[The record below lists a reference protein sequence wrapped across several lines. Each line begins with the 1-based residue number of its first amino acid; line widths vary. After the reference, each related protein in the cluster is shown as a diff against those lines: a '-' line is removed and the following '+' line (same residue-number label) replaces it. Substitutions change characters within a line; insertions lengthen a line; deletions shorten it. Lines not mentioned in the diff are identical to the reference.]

1 MQALNR
7 RLWYSRKARGTVN
20 QSGNCCDK
28 PDGEVM
34 VLVGG
39 RAGNAAAWAV
49 ARQPSGYEGAQEM
62 SQSKKA
68 TRQQAVTQ
76 RQARRRRR
84 MAMLIGGPL
93 VILAIVAIVLLTSKP
108 GYSGLDVI
116 GKQPAIIQV
125 FLPG

>member
-1 MQALNR
+1 VVDL
-7 RLWYSRKARGTVN
+7 
-20 QSGNCCDK
+20 
-28 PDGEVM
+28 
-34 VLVGG
+34 
-39 RAGNAAAWAV
+39 AGNAAEWAM
-49 ARQPSGYEGAQEM
+49 ARQPGGYERAQEM

-68 TRQQAVTQ
+68 TRQQARTQ

-84 MAMLIGGPL
+84 MAMFIGGP
-93 VILAIVAIVLLTSKP
+93 VGILAIVAIVVLTSKP